1 ADILRS
7 VLSDGPRAVACS
19 LFGVLLLVIGSMRR
33 ARPVVIV
40 IGTVLGGL
48 AVMMGV
54 AALLGMRLNF
64 LNFVAIPI
72 TIGVGA
78 DYAINL
84 VRRHLQEPEVAP
96 ERLVATTGG
105 AVVLCS
111 LTTIIGYG
119 TLLVAANRAIASFG
133 LLAALGEIACQSTAL
148 LLLPSL
154 LRARRT
160 DQVPTML
167 PISRQPANDREPITA
182 AGRANG
188 A

>member
-48 AVMMGV
+48 AVTLGIG
-54 AALLGMRLNF
+54 ALLGMRLNF

-84 VRRHLQEPEVAP
+84 VRRHLAEPELAP

-111 LTTIIGYG
+111 LTTMIGYG

-133 LLAALGEIACQSTAL
+133 LLAALGEVACLTTAM

-154 LRARRT
+154 LARVSVDRT
-160 DQVPTML
+160 PEAIPSLQRSHVK
-167 PISRQPANDREPITA
+167 
-182 AGRANG
+182 
-188 A
+188 